1 MLNLTEVTLSISS
14 SKKIGFDIKT
24 SQTYFTEKSYF
35 HSYKKPLIPNYRV
48 YFILLISF
56 CEFTLNIVVYINIFS

>member
-1 MLNLTEVTLSISS
+1 MLDLTEVTL
-14 SKKIGFDIKT
+14 KKT
-24 SQTYFTEKSYF
+24 SSLFSF
-35 HSYKKPLIPNYRV
+35 INIILNFRV